1 LLKAKISR
9 WPVDN
14 SMSKPFEKP
23 SILIIDDT
31 PDSITILNQ
40 ILQQEYRVLFALNG
54 SKGLSIARQ
63 QKPDLILLDVSM
75 PEMDGYQVCREL
87 KANPDTR
94 DIPVIFVTARD
105 QDDDHEM
112 GFRLGAVDYLTKP
125 VRPSTV
131 KVRVKNQ
138 LQLRRSEELILHQ
151 ALYDSLTNLPN
162 RSLSMDRLR
171 YAITN
176 DSRDLLKTALL
187 FIDLDNFKKI
197 NDTLGHDAGDQLLKE
212 TAARLNRCV
221 RRGDTVGRL
230 GGDEFIIILSALEHT
245 VDAKLVADNIMRLF
259 AKPVKISHM
268 ELLITVSIGISFS
281 PDDSRDYKQLLV
293 NADTAMYQ
301 SKQSGRNN
309 YHLFNGEM
317 NQTVMRRMTLENH
330 LHHALEKNEFCVY
343 YQPLIETTS
352 RNIIGAEALI
362 RWDNPQLGRVSP
374 DEFIGIA
381 EQIGII
387 EQLGV
392 YVLQQACHFFK
403 DLTGS
408 DGQPLTIAVNVSPQ
422 QFRQNHLPDLVD
434 NILKETGLEPEQLE
448 LEVTEGLLL
457 GSQSNIKDALLALR
471 QLGVHFSMDDFGTG
485 YSSLSYLR
493 EFPFSIIKIDRS
505 FISDLQNKPEDQVLV
520 TAAIAMAHALD
531 MKVIAEGV
539 ETEFQLQFLKEK
551 QCDICQG
558 YLFSKPVDG
567 DNFKQLLTQQEK

>member
-1 LLKAKISR
+1 
-9 WPVDN
+9 
-14 SMSKPFEKP
+14 MSKPFEKP

>member
-1 LLKAKISR
+1 
-9 WPVDN
+9 
-14 SMSKPFEKP
+14 MSKPFEKP

-408 DGQPLTIAVNVSPQ
+408 DGQPLTLAVNVSPQ

>member
-1 LLKAKISR
+1 
-9 WPVDN
+9 
-14 SMSKPFEKP
+14 
-23 SILIIDDT
+23 
-31 PDSITILNQ
+31 
-40 ILQQEYRVLFALNG
+40 
-54 SKGLSIARQ
+54 
-63 QKPDLILLDVSM
+63 
-75 PEMDGYQVCREL
+75 MDGYQVCREL

-94 DIPVIFVTARD
+94 IIPVIFVTARD

-131 KVRVKNQ
+131 KVRIKNQ

-162 RSLSMDRLR
+162 RSLSMDGLR

-176 DSRDLLKTALL
+176 DSRDHLKTALL

-212 TAARLNRCV
+212 TAARLNRSV

-230 GGDEFIIILSALEHT
+230 GGDEFIIILSALENT

-259 AKPVKISHM
+259 TKPVIISEM

-281 PDDSRDYKQLLV
+281 PDDSKDYKQLLV

-301 SKQSGRNN
+301 SKQAGRNN
-309 YHLFNGEM
+309 YHLYNGEM
-317 NQTVMRRMTLENH
+317 NQTVMRRMTLEKH

-352 RNIIGAEALI
+352 SNLIGAEALI

-387 EQLGV
+387 EQLGA
-392 YVLQQACHFFK
+392 YVIKQACLIFK
-403 DLTGS
+403 DLTGT
-408 DGQPLTIAVNVSPQ
+408 DGRPLTIAVNVSPQ
-422 QFRQNHLPDLVD
+422 QFRHSVLPDLVD
-434 NILKETGLEPEQLE
+434 NILKETGLEPERLE

-457 GSQSNIKDALLALR
+457 GSQNNIKDALLALR
-471 QLGVHFSMDDFGTG
+471 QLDVHFSMDDFGTG

-505 FISDLQNKPEDQVLV
+505 FISNLQNKPEDQVLV

-539 ETEFQLQFLKEK
+539 ETEYQLQFLREK

-558 YLFSKPVDG
+558 YLFSEPVDSES
-567 DNFKQLLTQQEK
+567 FKQLLTQQEK

>member
-1 LLKAKISR
+1 
-9 WPVDN
+9 
-14 SMSKPFEKP
+14 
-23 SILIIDDT
+23 
-31 PDSITILNQ
+31 
-40 ILQQEYRVLFALNG
+40 
-54 SKGLSIARQ
+54 
-63 QKPDLILLDVSM
+63 
-75 PEMDGYQVCREL
+75 
-87 KANPDTR
+87 
-94 DIPVIFVTARD
+94 
-105 QDDDHEM
+105 
-112 GFRLGAVDYLTKP
+112 
-125 VRPSTV
+125 
-131 KVRVKNQ
+131 
-138 LQLRRSEELILHQ
+138 
-151 ALYDSLTNLPN
+151 
-162 RSLSMDRLR
+162 
-171 YAITN
+171 
-176 DSRDLLKTALL
+176 
-187 FIDLDNFKKI
+187 
-197 NDTLGHDAGDQLLKE
+197 
-212 TAARLNRCV
+212 
-221 RRGDTVGRL
+221 
-230 GGDEFIIILSALEHT
+230 
-245 VDAKLVADNIMRLF
+245 
-259 AKPVKISHM
+259 M